1 MSKPE
6 KPFRVKLFAGIL
18 TGRLDLLEPAAL
30 ALTEAFGPIDYRSRP
45 VPFDVTNYY
54 EAEMGPNIERVF
66 FSFENLI
73 LPDRL
78 PSVKVKTDAIEEKFA
93 EQGKRPVNID
103 PGYMDYHKVVLA
115 SNKYGSQKVYLS
127 EGVWA
132 DITLHYTKG
141 RFLPHDWSF
150 PDFKKGLYDPI
161 FIEIRARYKKGLAS
175 KDTDSTSS

>member
-6 KPFRVKLFAGIL
+6 KPLPVKLLAGVL
-18 TGRLDLLEPAAL
+18 TGRLELLEPAAL

-54 EAEMGPNIERVF
+54 EAEMGPNIQRVF

-73 LPDRL
+73 LPDQL
-78 PSVKVKTDAIEEKFA
+78 PSVKLKTDAIEERFA
-93 EQGKRPVNID
+93 ENGKRKVNID

-150 PDFKKGLYDPI
+150 PDFKKGLYEP
-161 FIEIRARYKKGLAS
+161 FFLEIRTRYKNGFSCKHPVS
-175 KDTDSTSS
+175 NTI